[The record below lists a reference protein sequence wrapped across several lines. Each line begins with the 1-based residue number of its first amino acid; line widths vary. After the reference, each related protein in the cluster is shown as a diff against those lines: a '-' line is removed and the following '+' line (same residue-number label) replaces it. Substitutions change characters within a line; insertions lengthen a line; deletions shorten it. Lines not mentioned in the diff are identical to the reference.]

1 MAFLRAGALWMLA
14 LALGLGALFCL
25 LFGLRSLVEVL
36 TGPHDRGTRLSGLL
50 VGGTFLGVAS
60 LLGWGVFWVVS
71 GLL

>member
-36 TGPHDRGTRLSGLL
+36 AGPHDGRTRLSGLL
-50 VGGTFLGVAS
+50 IGGTFLGAAS
-60 LLGWGVFWVVS
+60 LLGWGVFRVVS